1 MADKQDRWL
10 DRETAERLL
19 RGESPDNAVDAVDA
33 VAREEAERLARTL
46 GALAALAA
54 EPLPADEELPGEA
67 AALAAFRKAHA
78 DRADLAGRAGRA
90 GLATDP
96 GGLDRGTTAA
106 ATGRLR
112 GTRDADAGLVRIG
125 GRVADTG
132 RPARW
137 SRPVRLGLAAALAA
151 GMVGGIAAGTG
162 VLPTPFD
169 GAEPARPVASV
180 SAPVPPDEHALVPP
194 TPDASG
200 SDEDPATP
208 DGGTGAAGREDTGN
222 GKTDGAP
229 SATPDPRGA
238 LPTGVTS
245 SCRDLSAGRTL
256 DTERR
261 QSLEHLAGGPKR
273 VPKYCAGVLD
283 GTAAGNSRGDDRTPN
298 ATTGRDTGK
307 NQSDRGGRG
316 GATGDRSGSGDKGG
330 SDDDGDGDG
339 GRDRDRHGDR
349 DRDRG
354 RGHGGRGAGHGGGRH
369 DGDGDGDGGGDGR
382 DRGGSGHSG
391 GNSSSHRH

>member
-96 GGLDRGTTAA
+96 AGLDGGVTAG

-112 GTRDADAGLVRIG
+112 ATHDADAVLVRIG
-125 GRVADTG
+125 GRVPETG

-137 SRPVRLGLAAALAA
+137 SRPVRLGLAAALVA
-151 GMVGGIAAGTG
+151 GTVGGIAAGTG

-180 SAPVPPDEHALVPP
+180 SAPVPPDERALVPP
-194 TPDASG
+194 TPEASG
-200 SDEDPATP
+200 GDEDPATP
-208 DGGTGAAGREDTGN
+208 DGGAGATGREDAGN
-222 GKTDGAP
+222 GKADGAP
-229 SATPDPRGA
+229 SAAPDPSGTW
-238 LPTGVTS
+238 PPGVAS

-298 ATTGRDTGK
+298 GATGRDTGK

-339 GRDRDRHGDR
+339 GRDRDRYR

-354 RGHGGRGAGHGGGRH
+354 RGHGGRGAGHGGGGH
-369 DGDGDGDGGGDGR
+369 DGDGGGDGR

>member
-19 RGESPDNAVDAVDA
+19 RGESPDNAVDAT
-33 VAREEAERLARTL
+33 AREEAERLARTL
-46 GALAALAA
+46 GALSALAA

-78 DRADLAGRAGRA
+78 DRADLAGRAGPA
-90 GLATDP
+90 GLATGP
-96 GGLDRGTTAA
+96 AGLDGGTTAA

-112 GTRDADAGLVRIG
+112 VAHAADAGLVRIG
-125 GRVADTG
+125 GRVPEAG

-137 SRPVRLGLAAALAA
+137 SRPGRLGLAAALAA

-180 SAPVPPDEHALVPP
+180 SAPVAPDEHPLVPP
-194 TPDASG
+194 TPEASG
-200 SDEDPATP
+200 GDEDPATP
-208 DGGTGAAGREDTGN
+208 DGGTGATGREDTGN

-229 SATPDPRGA
+229 SATPDPRGTW
-238 LPTGVTS
+238 PTGVTS

-261 QSLEHLAGGPKR
+261 RTLEHLAGGPTR

-283 GTAAGNSRGDDRTPN
+283 GTAAGNSRGDDRAPN
-298 ATTGRDTGK
+298 ATTGRDTGT

-316 GATGDRSGSGDKGG
+316 GATGDKSGSGGSGDKGG
-330 SDDDGDGDG
+330 SDDDDGDG
-339 GRDRDRHGDR
+339 GRDRDRDH

-354 RGHGGRGAGHGGGRH
+354 RGHGGRGGGHG
-369 DGDGDGDGGGDGR
+369 
-382 DRGGSGHSG
+382 GGSGHSG
-391 GNSSSHRH
+391 GSGHLGGSSGNSSSHHH

>member
-46 GALAALAA
+46 AALAALAA

-67 AALAAFRKAHA
+67 AALAAFRKVHA
-78 DRADLAGRAGRA
+78 DRADLAGRAGPA
-90 GLATDP
+90 GLATGRAGPDA
-96 GGLDRGTTAA
+96 GTTSA

-112 GTRDADAGLVRIG
+112 VTDTADAGLVRIG
-125 GRVADTG
+125 GRVAETG

-180 SAPVPPDEHALVPP
+180 SAPVPPDERALVPP
-194 TPDASG
+194 APEASG

-208 DGGTGAAGREDTGN
+208 DGTGATGREDTGN
-222 GKTDGAP
+222 GTSDGAP
-229 SATPDPRGA
+229 SATPDPGGSW
-238 LPTGVTS
+238 PTGVAS
-245 SCRDLSAGRTL
+245 SCLDLSAGRTL

-261 QSLEHLAGGPKR
+261 QTLEHLAGGPER
-273 VPKYCAGVLD
+273 VPNYCAGVLD

-298 ATTGRDTGK
+298 GTTGRDTGK

-339 GRDRDRHGDR
+339 GRDRDRDGDR

-354 RGHGGRGAGHGGGRH
+354 RGHGGRGEGHDGGHGS
-369 DGDGDGDGGGDGR
+369 DGGGDGR
-382 DRGGSGHSG
+382 GRGGSGGSGAGQSG
-391 GNSSSHRH
+391 GSSSSHHR

>member
-78 DRADLAGRAGRA
+78 DRADLAGRAGPA
-90 GLATDP
+90 GLD
-96 GGLDRGTTAA
+96 GGTTAA
-106 ATGRLR
+106 AAGRLR
-112 GTRDADAGLVRIG
+112 VTHDADAGLVRIG
-125 GRVADTG
+125 GRVPESG

-151 GMVGGIAAGTG
+151 GMVGGVAAGTG

-180 SAPVPPDEHALVPP
+180 SAPVAPDEHALVPP

-200 SDEDPATP
+200 GDEDPATP
-208 DGGTGAAGREDTGN
+208 DGGTGDTGREDAGN
-222 GKTDGAP
+222 GKADGAP
-229 SATPDPRGA
+229 SATPDPSGTW
-238 LPTGVTS
+238 PTGVAS

-256 DTERR
+256 DTGRR
-261 QSLEHLAGGPKR
+261 QTLERLAGGPAR
-273 VPKYCAGVLD
+273 LSKYCAGVLD

-298 ATTGRDTGK
+298 GATGRDTGK

-330 SDDDGDGDG
+330 SDDDADGDG
-339 GRDRDRHGDR
+339 GRER
-349 DRDRG
+349 DRDGDRARG
-354 RGHGGRGAGHGGGRH
+354 RGHGGRGEGHGGGGGQ
-369 DGDGDGDGGGDGR
+369 DSGGGGGDGR
-382 DRGGSGHSG
+382 GRGGSGRSG
-391 GNSSSHRH
+391 GDSSSHHR

>member
-96 GGLDRGTTAA
+96 AGLDGGVTAG

-112 GTRDADAGLVRIG
+112 ATHDADAVLVRIG
-125 GRVADTG
+125 GRVPETG

-137 SRPVRLGLAAALAA
+137 SRPVRLGLAAALVA

-169 GAEPARPVASV
+169 GTEPARPVASV
-180 SAPVPPDEHALVPP
+180 SAPVPPDERALVPP
-194 TPDASG
+194 TPEASG
-200 SDEDPATP
+200 GDEDPATP
-208 DGGTGAAGREDTGN
+208 DGGAGATGREDAGN
-222 GKTDGAP
+222 GKADGAP
-229 SATPDPRGA
+229 SAAPDPSGTW
-238 LPTGVTS
+238 PTGVAS

-298 ATTGRDTGK
+298 GATGRDTGK

-316 GATGDRSGSGDKGG
+316 GSTGDRSGSGDKGG

-339 GRDRDRHGDR
+339 GRDRDRDRYGDR

-354 RGHGGRGAGHGGGRH
+354 RGHGGRGAGHGGGGH
-369 DGDGDGDGGGDGR
+369 DGDGGGDGR